1 MKILEQAVLGAND
14 AFYLAFSNKDMTS
27 MQNLWSDNHDVAV
40 IHPGWPP
47 LLGHDAVRSSWKR
60 ILEGGMSPAISCH
73 DAKANILGDT
83 ALVICTEML
92 ADTELIATNVFV
104 KEESEWKMI
113 HHQSGPL
120 PVLNMTS
127 ESDSLH

>member
-1 MKILEQAVLGAND
+1 MKIEEQTVLGANE
-14 AFYLAFSNKDMTS
+14 AFYLAFSNKDMES
-27 MQNLWSDNHDVAV
+27 MQKLWSDKHDIAV

-60 ILEGGMSPAISCH
+60 ILESGMSPAISCQ
-73 DAKANILGDT
+73 DARANILGNT
-83 ALVICTEML
+83 AVVICTEIL
-92 ADTELIATNVFV
+92 ADAELIATNVFV

-120 PVLNMTS
+120 PALDNPA
-127 ESDSLH
+127 ESDILH